1 MKAMNIYKCLVCGQP
16 APLYD
21 VVDFNK
27 SCEEYRGQFL
37 PLSGHAVYYAR
48 CGSCNY
54 TFAPEFGFWTDQD
67 FLEKIYNEDY
77 IKVDPDYLDKRQQE
91 NAVMLNN
98 FFGAYRMHINHL
110 DYGGGNGRLA
120 QLLRGAQWQSVS
132 YDPFPKNNMRLSDLG
147 TFNLITA
154 FEVFEHVPDPH
165 GMMENISKLLEG
177 QDSMVF
183 FSTGISDGLIKDKER
198 LNWWY
203 AAPRNGHIGIHTAK
217 SLKVLGQ
224 MHNLNFASMGTS
236 FHAYYRDFP
245 QWAEKLTKL

>member
-1 MKAMNIYKCLVCGQP
+1 MNTFKCLVCGQT

-27 SCEEYRGQFL
+27 SCEEYRGRFL
-37 PLSGHAVYYAR
+37 PHSGRAVYYAR
-48 CGSCNY
+48 CSGCNY
-54 TFAPEFGFWTDQD
+54 TFAPEFGSWTDQD
-67 FLEKIYNEDY
+67 FLENIYNEDY

-98 FFGAYRMHINHL
+98 FFGAYRMHIRHL

-132 YDPFPKNNMRLSDLG
+132 YDPFPKNNARLSDLG

-183 FSTGISDGLIKDKER
+183 FSTGISDGLIKENER

-203 AAPRNGHIGIHTAK
+203 VAPRNGHIGIHTSR

-236 FHAYYRDFP
+236 FHAYYRKFP
-245 QWAEKLTKL
+245 EWAEKLTKL